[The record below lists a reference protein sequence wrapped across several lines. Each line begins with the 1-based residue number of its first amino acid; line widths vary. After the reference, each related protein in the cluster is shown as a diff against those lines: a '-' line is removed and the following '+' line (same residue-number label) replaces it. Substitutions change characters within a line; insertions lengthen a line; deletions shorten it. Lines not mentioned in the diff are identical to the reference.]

1 MNKKPSQ
8 IIFTC
13 LVLFIISNNSHAN
26 NWGFLAEM
34 LVSNDN
40 AVSYGDLLETG
51 NLLSEGD
58 SALSYL
64 VNVEYQWNDQFSTA
78 LEFSDEQYQDLNKY
92 DSHYHSLSLDWTET
106 IGDFDVSLYGSH
118 INIALDDT
126 DLTLDMASPSLS
138 YFFSNGIFLN
148 LHHTL
153 IDKSLSNP
161 EFNYLNATNRTSGL
175 STYYFFNHS
184 TAFIS
189 ISYNHSKENAKI
201 NNNYDYR
208 QKTTSIATQK
218 SFFFLGK
225 RSKINISYAIRKR
238 DYNNVSVGSTEY
250 RTFEDRDRIKIYFDT
265 RFSPQW
271 ALRLSYDFKDRDSN
285 LTDYAYD
292 NNLYSFRV
300 KYQH

>member
-1 MNKKPSQ
+1 MDNKLPRIVS
-8 IIFTC
+8 TC
-13 LVLFIISNNSHAN
+13 LMFFITSTNSHAD
-26 NWGFLAEM
+26 NWGLLAEM
-34 LVSNDN
+34 LVSNDD
-40 AVSYGDLLETG
+40 AVNYGDFLDNG
-51 NLLSEGD
+51 NLSSESD

-78 LEFSDEQYQDLNKY
+78 FEFSDEQYQDLNKY
-92 DSHYHSLSLDWTET
+92 DSQYYSLSLDWTET

-118 INIALDDT
+118 IDIALDNT

-153 IDKSLSNP
+153 IDKSFSNP
-161 EFNYLNATNRTSGL
+161 EFNYLSAKNSTTGL
-175 STYYFFNHS
+175 STYYFFSNS

-189 ISYNHSKENAKI
+189 ISYTDSNENAED
-201 NNNYDYR
+201 NNYDYR
-208 QKTTSIATQK
+208 QKTTGIATQK
-218 SFFFLGK
+218 SFSFLGK
-225 RSKINISYAIRKR
+225 KSKINLSYAIRKR
-238 DYNNVSVGSTEY
+238 DYTKVSLGSTEY

-265 RFSPQW
+265 RLNPQW

-285 LTDYAYD
+285 LADYAYD

-300 KYQH
+300 QYQH

>member
-13 LVLFIISNNSHAN
+13 LVLFIISNNSHAD

-34 LVSNDN
+34 LVSNDD

-64 VNVEYQWNDQFSTA
+64 VNIDYQWNDQLLTSF
-78 LEFSDEQYQDLNKY
+78 EFSDEQYQDQSEY
-92 DSHYHSLSLDWTET
+92 DSQYHSLSMDWTQT
-106 IGDFDVSLYGSH
+106 IGDFDFSFYGSH
-118 INIALDDT
+118 IDIALGST
-126 DLTLDMASPSLS
+126 DLTLDIASPSLS

-148 LHHTL
+148 LNHTL
-153 IDKSLSNP
+153 IDKSFSNP
-161 EFNYLNATNRTSGL
+161 ELNYLTAINNTTGL

-189 ISYNHSKENAKI
+189 ISYTDSKENAED
-201 NNNYDYR
+201 NNYDYR

-218 SFFFLGK
+218 SFSFLGK

-238 DYNNVSVGSTEY
+238 DYNNVSAGSTEY

-285 LTDYAYD
+285 LADYAYD

-300 KYQH
+300 QYQH